1 MTFQLTDQSIDPTAL
16 RKQLLSLSA
25 GAYCSYEGWVRD
37 HNEGKAVT
45 ELHYSGYA
53 QLAPGIAQTIL
64 DEAMA
69 KFHFEDAAIVH
80 RIGELAVGDIA
91 VWVGVTAH
99 HRGDTFLACRYI
111 IDNVKHRLP
120 IWKKEVY
127 NDGSEAWIESN
138 HCGCAD
144 PKNLEH
150 DHHHHH

>member
-1 MTFQLTDQSIDPTAL
+1 MKFKLTESTIDPTAL
-16 RKQLLSLSA
+16 RGVMLDLSA

-37 HNEGKAVT
+37 HNEGKVVT
-45 ELHYSGYA
+45 TLHYSGYP
-53 QLAPGIAQTIL
+53 QLAPAIADAIL
-64 DEAMA
+64 AEAKT
-69 KFHFEDAAIVH
+69 KFHLLDASVVH
-80 RIGELAVGDIA
+80 RIGSLSTGDIA

-127 NDGSEAWIESN
+127 ADGTEAWIESN
-138 HCGCAD
+138 HCGCTD

-150 DHHHHH
+150 HHHH